1 MQWRPGYLAI
11 RALGRARWMLAAV
24 PASAYIA
31 FATLGLAFIP
41 LAGKTWAPLSA
52 FASFMLGAWSICRMI
67 RRQRALSWQA
77 WKP

>member
-41 LAGKTWAPLSA
+41 L
-52 FASFMLGAWSICRMI
+52 GAWSICRMI